1 MKIEDIKEI
10 KMYTK
15 KVCPYCVKAK
25 ALLSSKGLQ
34 WEEVSME
41 DPEVRQMFI
50 EQYPTVRTVPQ
61 IFINGDRVGGYEDL
75 EALGL

>member
-41 DPEVRQMFI
+41 DPEVRQMFM
-50 EQYPTVRTVPQ
+50 E
-61 IFINGDRVGGYEDL
+61 
-75 EALGL
+75 